1 MAVANVGS
9 KWVDGNLIFF
19 SKLDGQVLLIIN
31 AASKEITVP
40 SGAGFD
46 AEDGAIAVTKPDEK
60 SIDVVGDKLTVLVDD
75 ATIEIDD
82 TAGLQTKGVSG
93 SFKDYNE
100 KIVVVTNGIITD
112 LDGE

>member
-40 SGAGFD
+40 AGAGFD
-46 AEDGAIAVTKPDEK
+46 IGDGAIAVTKPDEK
-60 SIDVVGDKLTVLVDD
+60 SVDVVGEKLTVLVDD
-75 ATIEIDD
+75 TTIEIDD